1 MKNKNINS
9 EQINAAV
16 EEVLN
21 LITEKHKI
29 LMRISNDFVLV
40 ENIDKRLDEIFT
52 PEIADIYAKSVAA
65 GFVDSEN
72 EKLIREI
79 KKLVNNNKNK

>member
-29 LMRISNDFVLV
+29 LMRIDNDLTLI
-40 ENIDKRLDEIFT
+40 EKIDERLDEILI
-52 PEIADIYAKSVAA
+52 PEVANIYTKSVAA

>member
-1 MKNKNINS
+1 MENKNINS

-29 LMRISNDFVLV
+29 LMRIDNDLTLI
-40 ENIDKRLDEIFT
+40 EKIDERLDEILI
-52 PEIADIYAKSVAA
+52 PEVANIYTKSVAA